1 MLILPIVMIHPTRH
15 VHTLCHLYAPFVIH
29 SALKVDKQIW
39 VCLIRKKK
47 KGKNLN
53 VLFKL

>member
-1 MLILPIVMIHPTRH
+1 MIHPTRH